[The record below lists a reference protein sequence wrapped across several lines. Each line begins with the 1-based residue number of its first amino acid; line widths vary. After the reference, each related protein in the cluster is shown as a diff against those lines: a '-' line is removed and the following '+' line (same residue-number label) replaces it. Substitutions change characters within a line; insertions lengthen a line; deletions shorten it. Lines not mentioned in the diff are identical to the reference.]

1 MNEVERLSA
10 YIKEHVNQP
19 PLKRF
24 VKEAIDIDPR
34 LLIMAGHNP
43 NNVKY
48 VWYYDSASNKIIGS
62 YKSKSHDDQE
72 FADIS
77 SKSDVTRG
85 RVFEYNG
92 ETYLII
98 YGAIAAARNPT
109 PEEVRNIYLQVSDIY
124 DGNIDYVI
132 DEEGN
137 DVSDLT
143 ESVINE
149 VRCPRCKHQYTT
161 QCRCRSFTSDDGK
174 KTTYTCEKCGKKFE
188 VEREKSFWDGTKV
201 GESKI
206 SEKTLRPLYDMADRY
221 DADKAVIHDS
231 IKLKE
236 NISKESWN
244 IIHSAIKD
252 VVSNFYKITGVE
264 GYKTI
269 DPLGQFHQDVIDKT
283 IPKIEAYIESNY
295 PDLYNDKKAYDEGF
309 LYELDDALMAKYSEE
324 AIEKAGGYEK
334 VYGKNESKVNDGLL
348 GAYPP
353 AKAGSKKRYVFDFKS
368 HDKSVAID
376 AIDDEEAFKKLAS
389 QLHKEKPDYYSA
401 DLNSYRD
408 DVKKG
413 DLTVRMEESKIDEV
427 VFGTPF
433 VGNNSDKK
441 LAGGELFRAIRFAVA
456 AEYEAV
462 QLYMQIHDSTDDE
475 LTKKVMKSVAEEE
488 IVHAGEFIHLLMT
501 LSPEETDLYAQGTA
515 EVEDKID
522 NKETKSPD
530 GEGEPVDKDKQL
542 VTGVEAEPKSE
553 EKKEVPKES
562 ILRRFVDPVIKEG
575 VDYSAMNAQDAAQH
589 VRDLYLKMG
598 IQDPTG
604 YENRRTIQHEIDRA
618 NAAIKSR
625 QGKA

>member
-201 GESKI
+201 GESK
-206 SEKTLRPLYDMADRY
+206 A
-221 DADKAVIHDS
+221 
-231 IKLKE
+231 
-236 NISKESWN
+236 N
-244 IIHSAIKD
+244 
-252 VVSNFYKITGVE
+252 
-264 GYKTI
+264 
-269 DPLGQFHQDVIDKT
+269 
-283 IPKIEAYIESNY
+283 EA
-295 PDLYNDKKAYDEGF
+295 A
-309 LYELDDALMAKYSEE
+309 
-324 AIEKAGGYEK
+324 
-334 VYGKNESKVNDGLL
+334 
-348 GAYPP
+348 
-353 AKAGSKKRYVFDFKS
+353 
-368 HDKSVAID
+368 
-376 AIDDEEAFKKLAS
+376 
-389 QLHKEKPDYYSA
+389 
-401 DLNSYRD
+401 
-408 DVKKG
+408 
-413 DLTVRMEESKIDEV
+413 
-427 VFGTPF
+427 FGTPF
-433 VGNNSDKK
+433 AGNNSDKK
-441 LAGGELFRAIRFAVA
+441 LQGDELLRAVRFAVA

-475 LTKKVMKSVAEEE
+475 LTKKVMKEVAEEE

-515 EVEDKID
+515 EVEDKMG
-522 NKETKSPD
+522 NKESKPSE
-530 GEGEPVDKDKQL
+530 EGEPVDKDKQL

-553 EKKEVPKES
+553 EKEEDKEVPKES
-562 ILRRFVDPVIKEG
+562 VLKRFVAPVIKEG
-575 VDYSAMNAQDAAQH
+575 VDYSAMNIQDATQH

-625 QGKA
+625 QGKADA